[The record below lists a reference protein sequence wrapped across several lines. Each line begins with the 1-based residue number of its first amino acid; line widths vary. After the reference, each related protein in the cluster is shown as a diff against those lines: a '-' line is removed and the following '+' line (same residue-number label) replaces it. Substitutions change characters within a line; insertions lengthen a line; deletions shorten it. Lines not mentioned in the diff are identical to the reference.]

1 MKTVSATIQT
11 ILKSSFTVERM
22 RAELKRHL
30 ADCIAESKDPNK
42 RCEAWASAEDIYRPT
57 PFQVMVDLENDKLT
71 ILYRRAS
78 YNHDDGVNFKVVAA
92 LGAYEWDEEKSM
104 AYSLDKCL
112 IRFYFNHDLSCYT
125 LEFFVERETQLRRD
139 HTAWNSRTS

>member
-1 MKTVSATIQT
+1 MKAVSETIQT

-30 ADCIAESKDPNK
+30 VDCVAESQDPGK
-42 RCEAWASAEDIYRPT
+42 RCQAWASAEDIYHPT
-57 PFQVMVDLENDKLT
+57 PFQVMVDVENDRLT

-78 YNHDDGVNFKVVAA
+78 YNSDDGVNFKVVAA
-92 LGAYEWDEEKSM
+92 LGAHEWDAQKSM
-104 AYSLDKCL
+104 ACHLEKCL

-125 LEFFVERETQLRRD
+125 LEFFVESETQLRHD
-139 HTAWNSRTS
+139 HSAWNSRTP